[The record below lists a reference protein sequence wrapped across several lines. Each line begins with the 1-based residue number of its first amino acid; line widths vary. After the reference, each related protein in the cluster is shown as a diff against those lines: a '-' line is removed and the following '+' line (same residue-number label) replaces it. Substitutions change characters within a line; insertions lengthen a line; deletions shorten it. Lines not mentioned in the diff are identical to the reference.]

1 VSRFFR
7 LRGVGLTLCALLA
20 SLMLSSCSTPPAD
33 RPIDSM
39 YVRLEQSGT
48 SLDPLS
54 ALGLINAYRSKKGLP
69 PLQLD
74 PELMK
79 AAEGSAGKAAAED
92 RSTFGEMPQLPASG
106 GRSAHI
112 KLSAGYLT
120 LAEAFSGWRDV
131 PLYDRAML
139 SPQARFLG
147 IAAIRAPHAKYRV
160 YWALATDG

>member
-1 VSRFFR
+1 MSRFSPA
-7 LRGVGLTLCALLA
+7 RGVCLNLCALLA
-20 SLMLSSCSTPPAD
+20 GLLLSSCSTPPAD

-39 YVRLEQSGT
+39 YVRLEQNGT
-48 SLDPLS
+48 SLDPVS
-54 ALGLINAYRSKKGLP
+54 ALGLINAYRNKKGLP

-74 PELMK
+74 ADMMK
-79 AAEGSAGKAAAED
+79 AAEVSAGKAAAED

-147 IAAIRAPHAKYRV
+147 VAAIRAPGAKYRV
-160 YWALATDG
+160 YWALVTDG

>member
-1 VSRFFR
+1 MSHFSSV
-7 LRGVGLTLCALLA
+7 RGVGLNICALLA
-20 SLMLSSCSTPPAD
+20 GLLLSSCSTPPAD

-39 YVRLEQSGT
+39 YVRLEQNGT
-48 SLDPLS
+48 SLDPVS
-54 ALGLINAYRSKKGLP
+54 ALGLINAYRNKKGLP

-74 PELMK
+74 ADMMK
-79 AAEGSAGKAAAED
+79 AAEVSAGKAAAED

-147 IAAIRAPHAKYRV
+147 VAAIRAPGAKYRV
-160 YWALATDG
+160 YWALVTDG

>member
-1 VSRFFR
+1 MSRFSSV
-7 LRGVGLTLCALLA
+7 LGVGLNVCALLA
-20 SLMLSSCSTPPAD
+20 GLLLSSCSTPPAD

-39 YVRLEQSGT
+39 YVRLEQNGT
-48 SLDPLS
+48 SLDPVS
-54 ALGLINAYRSKKGLP
+54 ALGLINAYRNKKGLP

-74 PELMK
+74 ADMMK
-79 AAEGSAGKAAAED
+79 AAEVSAGKAAAED

-147 IAAIRAPHAKYRV
+147 VAAIRAPGAKYRV
-160 YWALATDG
+160 YWALVTDG

>member
-1 VSRFFR
+1 MSRFSSV
-7 LRGVGLTLCALLA
+7 RGIGLNICALLA
-20 SLMLSSCSTPPAD
+20 GLLLSSCSTPPAD

-39 YVRLEQSGT
+39 YVRLEQNGT
-48 SLDPLS
+48 SLDPVS
-54 ALGLINAYRSKKGLP
+54 ALGLINAYRNKKGLP

-74 PELMK
+74 ADMMK
-79 AAEGSAGKAAAED
+79 AAEVSAGKAAAED

-147 IAAIRAPHAKYRV
+147 VAAIRAPGAKYRV
-160 YWALATDG
+160 YWALVTDG

>member
-1 VSRFFR
+1 MSRFSSV
-7 LRGVGLTLCALLA
+7 RGVGLNICALLA
-20 SLMLSSCSTPPAD
+20 GLLLSSCSTPPAD

-39 YVRLEQSGT
+39 YVRLEQNGT
-48 SLDPLS
+48 SLDPVS
-54 ALGLINAYRSKKGLP
+54 ALGLINAYRNKKGLP

-74 PELMK
+74 VDMMK
-79 AAEGSAGKAAAED
+79 AAEVSAGKAAAED

-147 IAAIRAPHAKYRV
+147 VAAIRAPGAKYRV
-160 YWALATDG
+160 YWALVTDG

>member
-1 VSRFFR
+1 MSRFSSV
-7 LRGVGLTLCALLA
+7 RGVGLNICALLA
-20 SLMLSSCSTPPAD
+20 GLLLSSCSTPPAD

-39 YVRLEQSGT
+39 YVRLEQNGT
-48 SLDPLS
+48 SLDPVS
-54 ALGLINAYRSKKGLP
+54 ALGLINAYRNKKGLP

-74 PELMK
+74 ADMMK
-79 AAEGSAGKAAAED
+79 AAEVSAGKAAAED

-106 GRSAHI
+106 GRSAQI

-147 IAAIRAPHAKYRV
+147 VAAIRAPGAKYRV
-160 YWALATDG
+160 YWALVTDG

>member
-1 VSRFFR
+1 MSRFSSV
-7 LRGVGLTLCALLA
+7 RGVGLNICALLA
-20 SLMLSSCSTPPAD
+20 GLLLSSCSTPPAD
-33 RPIDSM
+33 RPIDPM
-39 YVRLEQSGT
+39 YVRLEQNGT
-48 SLDPLS
+48 SLDPVS
-54 ALGLINAYRSKKGLP
+54 ALGLINAYRNKKGLP

-74 PELMK
+74 ADMMK
-79 AAEGSAGKAAAED
+79 AAEVSAGKAAAED

-147 IAAIRAPHAKYRV
+147 VAAIRAPGAKYRV
-160 YWALATDG
+160 YWALVTDG